1 MTSVREKLFEQ
12 EKKKQVIKE
21 LENNIFKFI
30 NQKNIKSIIKLA
42 LKADIEVYDNSGPK
56 YVKLDIPLNFNG
68 SFFNPKKQYRFVIY
82 HKDHKD
88 SDKLLVY
95 LKLVP
100 NFFTQK
106 IQVKIDT
113 YEQDSITEKEIIE
126 FLTLLLGI

>member
-30 NQKNIKSIIKLA
+30 NQKNIKSIIKIA
-42 LKADIEVYDNSGPK
+42 LKSNIEVYQISGSN
-56 YVKLDIPLNFNG
+56 YVELDIPINFNG
-68 SFFNPKKQYRFVIY
+68 SFFNPQKQYRFIIY
-82 HKDHKD
+82 HTD

-126 FLTLLLGI
+126 YLTLLLGI

>member
-12 EKKKQVIKE
+12 EKKKQVIRE

-30 NQKNIKSIIKLA
+30 NKKNIKSIIKIA
-42 LKADIEVYDNSGPK
+42 LKSNIEVYHISGSN
-56 YVKLDIPLNFNG
+56 YVELDIPINFNG
-68 SFFNPKKQYRFVIY
+68 SFFNPQKQYRFIIY
-82 HKDHKD
+82 HKD